1 MSMAP
6 IAVTPQFPMTIIW
19 ITCTMGIYITNTMT
33 IGTSAQS
40 TVVSSTP
47 NTSTNTVRI
56 VAMSQFLTA
65 TMLTTY
71 TMVTYTP
78 PTATTGT
85 NTNPVLLVQNR
96 CVFRNYSAPEAQL
109 FLS

>member
-1 MSMAP
+1 MSMAQ

-19 ITCTMGIYITNTMT
+19 ITCTMGIYIISTTI

-47 NTSTNTVRI
+47 NTNINTDQTA
-56 VAMSQFLTA
+56 AMWQSHMGITP
-65 TMLTTY
+65 TIY
-71 TMVTYTP
+71 TMDTCTP

-85 NTNPVLLVQNR
+85 NTNPVLLVS
-96 CVFRNYSAPEAQL
+96 F
-109 FLS
+109 

>member
-1 MSMAP
+1 MAL

-19 ITCTMGIYITNTMT
+19 ITCTMGIYIISTTT
-33 IGTSAQS
+33 IGMNAQLM
-40 TVVSSTP
+40 VVLSTP
-47 NTSTNTVRI
+47 NTSTNMGLTVD
-56 VAMSQFLTA
+56 MSPFHMVITLI
-65 TMLTTY
+65 TY
-71 TMVTYTP
+71 TTDIYTP

-96 CVFRNYSAPEAQL
+96 YVFRNYSAPEARL